1 MPSVTQTTSQGLAVQ
16 VLQAFRA
23 LVRPPSPW
31 PLRQWQA
38 REWCGAALVLASGF
52 GITGWLVNHWGVE
65 ETDNAQLQ
73 AHLIEISS
81 RVPGTISAV
90 AVQDNQSVHSG
101 QLLLSL
107 DPRDA
112 WAAFHSAQADLL
124 EARRQAQA
132 MAAQAHST
140 ASGSRAA
147 AEVASADRQVA
158 AAELRRAGADLKR
171 MEFLLKQGGVS
182 RQEVDRARA
191 SYQQAQGQ
199 LTRSIASREQALA
212 SRSQVGVDQQKAA
225 AADAKIQQAA
235 AALARARLQ
244 LSYMRITAPVTG
256 RVGGRSAEVGR
267 QVLPGQP
274 LLTLVEPE
282 PWVEA
287 NFKEVQLQALR
298 PGQRAE
304 VRLDAF
310 PDHLFHGRVISLA
323 PASGARFALLPPDNA
338 TGNFT
343 KVVQRVTARISLDDG
358 QRGHAIPPALAAQLV
373 PGLSATVRVR
383 Q

>member
-1 MPSVTQTTSQGLAVQ
+1 MGGCLALIQQGGSVLAVRG
-16 VLQAFRA
+16 LEGMGAMLR
-23 LVRPPSPW
+23 RPSQW
-31 PLRQWQA
+31 DLRQWQL
-38 REWCGAALVLASGF
+38 RQWGIAALVVAG
-52 GITGWLVNHWGVE
+52 GVGVGAWVWNHWGIE

-90 AVQDNQSVHSG
+90 PVQDNQLVHTG
-101 QLLLSL
+101 QLLVAL

-112 WAAFHSAQADLL
+112 QAALHSAQADWQ
-124 EARRQAQA
+124 EAKRQAQA
-132 MAAQAHST
+132 MAAQASSS

-158 AAELRRAGADLKR
+158 AAELQRSKADLR
-171 MEFLLKQGGVS
+171 RLDFLLKQGGVS
-182 RQEVDRARA
+182 QQEVDRARA
-191 SYQQAQGQ
+191 TYLQAQGQ

-212 SRSQVGVDQQKAA
+212 SRSQVGVDRQKAA
-225 AADAKIQQAA
+225 AAAKIEQAA
-235 AALARARLQ
+235 AALARAQLQ
-244 LSYMRITAPVTG
+244 LSYMRITAPVAG
-256 RVGGRSAEVGR
+256 RIGGRSAELGS
-267 QVLPGQP
+267 QVQPGQP

-287 NFKEVQLQALR
+287 NFKEVQLRSLR
-298 PGQRAE
+298 PGQAAE

-310 PDHLFHGRVISLA
+310 PDYLFHGRVISLA

-343 KVVQRVTARISLDDG
+343 KVVQRVTVRIDFDPISLG
-358 QRGHAIPPALAAQLV
+358 PWKARLK
-373 PGLSATVRVR
+373 PGLSVVTSVHT
-383 Q
+383 